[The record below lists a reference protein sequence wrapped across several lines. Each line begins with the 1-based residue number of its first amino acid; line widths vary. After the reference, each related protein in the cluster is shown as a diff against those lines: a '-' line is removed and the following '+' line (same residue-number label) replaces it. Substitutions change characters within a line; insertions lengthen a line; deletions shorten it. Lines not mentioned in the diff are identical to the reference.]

1 MTDDNGPID
10 VSCVQLPPDLL
21 EVAELLACHIHET
34 WVRLRLDEGWTLGP
48 RRDDDRREHP
58 CLIPYAELPEVE
70 KDIDRQ
76 MMLATLKAMIAL
88 GFHIIRR
95 ESRG

>member
-1 MTDDNGPID
+1 MTDDDGPID
-10 VSCVQLPPDLL
+10 ISRVQLPPDLH

-58 CLIPYAELPEVE
+58 CLIPYAELPDVE
-70 KDIDRQ
+70 KDVDRQ
-76 MMLATLKAMIAL
+76 MIQSTLKAMIAL
-88 GFHIIRR
+88 GFDIIRR
-95 ESRG
+95 QSRR